1 MKRAIQQDTLETLV
15 SDQVL
20 RELRAVRVDG
30 GWSLQGRLS
39 ASWRP
44 VRSRREPIRVW
55 RSLTALERFCT
66 VCVRPS
72 HLPSPAK
79 PRHGVHL
86 HLSGHQ
92 F

>member
-1 MKRAIQQDTLETLV
+1 MKKAIQQETLQAMV

-20 RELRAVRVDG
+20 REVRAVRVEG

-44 VRSRREPIRVW
+44 VRSRREPVRVW
-55 RSLTALERFCT
+55 PSLTALGTFCDRLGIKTLT
-66 VCVRPS
+66 VE
-72 HLPSPAK
+72 
-79 PRHGVHL
+79 
-86 HLSGHQ
+86 